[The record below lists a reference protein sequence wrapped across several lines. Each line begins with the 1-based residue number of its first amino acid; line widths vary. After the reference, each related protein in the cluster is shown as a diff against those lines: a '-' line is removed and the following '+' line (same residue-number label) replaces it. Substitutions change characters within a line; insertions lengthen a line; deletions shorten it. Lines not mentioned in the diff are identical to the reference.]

1 MSEKVATVKHLQ
13 SLAAR
18 TKVCIADVAQT
29 ASEAILQVA
38 GYIPE
43 PKSNISIAANGWLTD
58 SNNTVY
64 PKYQD
69 ITISGVT
76 TDDRVDIV
84 FDESL
89 ADTLMT
95 CGVSPVTT
103 VTAANT
109 VRVRAV
115 TAPSVALTGTA
126 WIIYGKGN

>member
-1 MSEKVATVKHLQ
+1 M
-13 SLAAR
+13 
-18 TKVCIADVAQT
+18 ADVTTLAQARSALT
-29 ASEAILQVA
+29 TIKAIMDGLA

-43 PKSNISIAANGWLTD
+43 PKSVSLPANSWSTD
-58 SNNTVY
+58 SNTVY

-69 ITISGVT
+69 ITVSGIT
-76 TDDRVDIV
+76 TDDRADIV
-84 FDESL
+84 FDDSL
-89 ADTLMT
+89 ADIIMT

-126 WIIYGKGN
+126 WIVYGKGN

>member
-1 MSEKVATVKHLQ
+1 MAEEITKPQLRLVLVATK
-13 SLAAR
+13 
-18 TKVCIADVAQT
+18 
-29 ASEAILQVA
+29 AIMDGLA

-43 PKSNISIAANGWLTD
+43 KRSVSLAVNSWSTD
-58 SNNTVY
+58 NNSTY
-64 PKYQD
+64 PAYQD
-69 ITISGVT
+69 ITVSGAT
-76 TDDRVDIV
+76 TDDGVDIV
-84 FDESL
+84 FNESL